1 MAFIV
6 FFWKN
11 ILKKRDR
18 QLMNRHQVEKK
29 KSETVNNEIERKE

>member
-6 FFWKN
+6 FFCKN

-18 QLMNRHQVEKK
+18 QLMNRLQVEKK